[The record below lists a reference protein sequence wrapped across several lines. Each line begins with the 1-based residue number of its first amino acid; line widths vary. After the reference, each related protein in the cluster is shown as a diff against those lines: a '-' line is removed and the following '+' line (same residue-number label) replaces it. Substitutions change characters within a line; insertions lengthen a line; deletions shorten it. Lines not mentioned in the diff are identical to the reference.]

1 MFTDQGLQWGRRLK
15 KGSQW
20 VIILFTLQKKGKQMK
35 KKVCVLFFLFSLEMR
50 LSRFNTCV
58 WKARDISWFLL
69 SITWRRNAWI
79 TYVTVYVFVR
89 KTTSHCLVGR
99 HPRKELNSGPRGT
112 PPWLA
117 KQDCKHRIRKI
128 KDLKNNE
135 RSKKQQFCCYFV
147 TSTWELKS
155 LVLETFGFKKDHMA
169 ENIAASF
176 QKIAEE
182 WGISRKVAMVTDNAA
197 NVVAAVRDTGWIH
210 VPCSAY
216 ALNLVVSE
224 EIKAYTKIHQ
234 LRKSCK
240 DIVSFF
246 HHSVKASA
254 KLKEIQLQL
263 GIPENKLIQE
273 VETR

>member
-1 MFTDQGLQWGRRLK
+1 
-15 KGSQW
+15 
-20 VIILFTLQKKGKQMK
+20 
-35 KKVCVLFFLFSLEMR
+35 MR
-50 LSRFNTCV
+50 LSRVNTCV

-99 HPRKELNSGPRGT
+99 HPRKELNSGPRRT

-147 TSTWELKS
+147 TYTWELKS

-224 EIKAYTKIHQ
+224 AIKAYTKIHQ
-234 LRKSCK
+234 LRKSCR

-246 HHSVKASA
+246 HHSVKAS
-254 KLKEIQLQL
+254 ESWRRY
-263 GIPENKLIQE
+263 NCS
-273 VETR
+273 